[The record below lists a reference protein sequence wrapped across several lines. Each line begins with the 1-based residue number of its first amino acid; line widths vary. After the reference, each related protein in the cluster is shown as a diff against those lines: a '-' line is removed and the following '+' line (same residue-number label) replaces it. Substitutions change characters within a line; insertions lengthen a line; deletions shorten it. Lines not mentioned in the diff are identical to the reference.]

1 MSNPFLKRK
10 KLTFVNVNLKSYF
23 YKSATCRGSFYQGN
37 LHRGSKNGKKKL
49 HIYERKK
56 QVDERIKLTS
66 NLKYNEIIF
75 LFRKNMNSE
84 IKKRHLFFCNFL
96 KSDIITLLKRDIEK
110 LKKKQYNHFSTNN
123 RKHSFKKML
132 SICMLTNDKNAVVNI
147 AQRHILKTS
156 LYHLFLVLKLSIDF
170 KNLELLKLLTLEEFI
185 KKIELLK
192 SQERNGSEEIKKSR
206 NFVLTRERIRDRKF
220 FINPSS
226 EQGDPSRNIYIFDI
240 IHFVNE
246 KVKGSS
252 GVESLGKEKPLEH
265 LEEVITSGKAN
276 ELTEISNEHVHSN
289 GKGKY
294 ANGGGKNDERVEVSG
309 KDDLRWNKLGFKKD
323 HGGRGSTNGETLSD
337 RKRSGNMYGGG
348 KRTDEISAEEIKF
361 FSYNQRS
368 NHLGVYKE
376 IYERSAECRNIKFY
390 ENMKNPRVER
400 LAVSRV
406 IDKEELQNNRL
417 KEDFIKCKHFMTNT
431 TVEKQKNVNC
441 LQATI
446 SSTYLLKECI
456 LSAFLTICVNNYED
470 KNYKYMKN
478 IFFSNFYFY
487 NPLFLFYYFPYI
499 LQNENKIYEKFLKEF
514 IKFLNNIIIHFHF
527 YLLPFFI
534 NLNYSTVFFNL
545 FKKIINL
552 RSDEDTINV
561 FKKSNSHHFIKER
574 ICYTY
579 KHFHDDKKNV
589 TFLLFFFY
597 EMFFLD
603 SVIEKYRQIYVQN
616 FYFYNSENEG
626 KKKKKMITLFLNFFN
641 YQSVF
646 NTYEKELKNLKIQRR
661 IFYKPISSKN
671 RGKKNTYPVHS
682 STVEKATF
690 ENFPQHGC
698 KTGDDDVCVGSG
710 HHAGIEGS
718 EGSGVS
724 EPMPV
729 TGKKRGRNATSW
741 ENPPLPFPKRGGRSI
756 KGKEF
761 QNSVGDMHREFLCT
775 HFCEE
780 KREENKME
788 NKYIFLNDED
798 LKYNNISIKKKE
810 ILNMFIN
817 LNRNNFVECS
827 NFLIKIIYF
836 FLNDYSEKDIIN
848 IFVTHIKNNNSN
860 YDILLLNKI
869 LNIFIYKRKNIS
881 LHNNIIICN
890 ILAKYQLY
898 YNNFFCMENRNF
910 INEIRDA
917 NIHSLVA
924 FIYSLGK
931 LKIKNSNLHF
941 YKLVIK
947 EIIKK
952 IDKINEYGLS
962 CLLYGLNNLIDKKKE
977 RELVPS
983 HISEKTK
990 LVKNLLYTYS
1000 TNLDSNPISQCTD
1013 IFAQIE
1019 GSEKYTF
1026 FPTTSVRCNIAPEH
1040 SNREMG
1046 DHPLAEIKDKC
1057 GNQDGID
1064 SAGVQKGNLET
1075 LGSWSSDNIVERG
1088 VNPSDIQKNP
1098 DLAEV
1103 IKVENEL
1110 IKAIVKKLIVFKNM
1124 NINSFCIS
1132 ISCLSKINIF
1142 PSELYEEIKDITYK
1156 YINSVNITSL
1166 QHLLLA
1172 LSKFYNKTKKNHYTE
1187 IIIFDIYNF
1196 LFTYKFMDISFKC
1209 ACKFLHILSLLNIR
1223 DENFVLL
1230 LLLVIASEQRILN
1243 SSEWNTQNSLH
1254 SNKNNSV
1261 KLPMQHVHPI
1271 SGSGK
1276 KSGFPTDDFSSNEY
1290 FGKSVQNGARC
1301 NNSIFKGLAKIKE
1314 DTYFKSSYN
1323 SYLFFD
1329 IKNYKLDLNKL
1340 LENFK
1345 NVDNSYLI
1353 NVLESLYN
1361 LSYYSYFSIHLSIVI
1376 KNILT
1381 KQIHDLKVS
1390 SIITLLFS
1398 YIDLHFFDY
1407 SLYDLEMK
1415 LFRSEDSSNT
1425 SSDIEKGNEDLT
1437 LAEDLTPKRKRKSE
1451 SSSTQIE
1458 NAPYEDETNE
1468 DVEMEKRNLLEN
1480 EKNTLQKQFNNI
1492 YNYMLSHFN
1501 ELSED
1506 DKIVHIEKLK
1516 LIMYELKKNKKYYVD
1531 NICNGYDTVSAEY
1544 ILSMIHD
1551 YNAGQKCN
1559 LRASQSVHQL
1569 NNGRTRY
1576 QVSRNKDYNIKRDSS
1591 HVPAEKPANMDT
1603 SERGGSGGQVGSDS
1617 TTCSQEHGRSFVEIK
1632 NIVDQFSFVKKFHL
1646 KDESLNEK
1654 LEKKEYYD
1662 DFFFLKYREYYKE
1675 DLVNLCLETLLKN
1688 SNYIMNNYKQYKN
1701 CSIFFLLLFYNI
1713 FLPYTRNDIFVYF
1726 KCIQR
1731 NFTYYKNKSL
1741 QNQFDTVLKNIEL
1754 SDFNYDTIKHV
1765 INSKNLSH
1773 FVIPYLN
1780 ILQHNNNF
1788 LNKAILLGNNA
1799 QKWRTTDTEI
1809 TGSRYEEE
1817 KSRGE
1822 REVYEEVVNNVHGEE
1837 EAEQTSCPDAYE
1849 HFINSYDAS
1858 YVMKKIKIEN
1868 LVPLNLL
1875 YKFFQLFNF
1884 NINNVQLLFL
1894 LNEVDKENEFSEKTD
1909 DTLKCKKNDIS
1920 PYNFRNISCP
1930 LIQIKN
1936 KTLIVHKNSK
1946 KIFFKNYN
1954 IIDHYFS
1961 PSRGL
1966 LIQNFD
1972 NPVYS
1977 IISIYVNA
1985 YVVAY
1990 RVDILIERN
1999 KLRY

>member
-1 MSNPFLKRK
+1 MRIPTHWYPTERK
-10 KLTFVNVNLKSYF
+10 LCHSY
-23 YKSATCRGSFYQGN
+23 CN

-456 LSAFLTICVNNYED
+456 LSAFLTIC
-470 KNYKYMKN
+470 
-478 IFFSNFYFY
+478 
-487 NPLFLFYYFPYI
+487 
-499 LQNENKIYEKFLKEF
+499 
-514 IKFLNNIIIHFHF
+514 
-527 YLLPFFI
+527 
-534 NLNYSTVFFNL
+534 
-545 FKKIINL
+545 IINL

-817 LNRNNFVECS
+817 LNRNNFVES
-827 NFLIKIIYF
+827 
-836 FLNDYSEKDIIN
+836 
-848 IFVTHIKNNNSN
+848 
-860 YDILLLNKI
+860 
-869 LNIFIYKRKNIS
+869 
-881 LHNNIIICN
+881 
-890 ILAKYQLY
+890 KYQLY

-1172 LSKFYNKTKKNHYTE
+1172 LSK
-1187 IIIFDIYNF
+1187 
-1196 LFTYKFMDISFKC
+1196 
-1209 ACKFLHILSLLNIR
+1209 

>member
-1 MSNPFLKRK
+1 MRIPTHWYPTERK
-10 KLTFVNVNLKSYF
+10 LCHSY
-23 YKSATCRGSFYQGN
+23 CN

-456 LSAFLTICVNNYED
+456 LSAFLTIC
-470 KNYKYMKN
+470 
-478 IFFSNFYFY
+478 
-487 NPLFLFYYFPYI
+487 
-499 LQNENKIYEKFLKEF
+499 
-514 IKFLNNIIIHFHF
+514 
-527 YLLPFFI
+527 
-534 NLNYSTVFFNL
+534 
-545 FKKIINL
+545 IINL

-817 LNRNNFVECS
+817 LNRNNFVES
-827 NFLIKIIYF
+827 
-836 FLNDYSEKDIIN
+836 
-848 IFVTHIKNNNSN
+848 
-860 YDILLLNKI
+860 
-869 LNIFIYKRKNIS
+869 
-881 LHNNIIICN
+881 
-890 ILAKYQLY
+890 KYQLY

-1172 LSKFYNKTKKNHYTE
+1172 LSK
-1187 IIIFDIYNF
+1187 
-1196 LFTYKFMDISFKC
+1196 
-1209 ACKFLHILSLLNIR
+1209 

-1985 YVVAY
+1985 YVVA
-1990 RVDILIERN
+1990 
-1999 KLRY
+1999 